1 MDQMTNPMHK
11 LHGYYFE
18 DLEVGMTDVFA
29 KTVTEADIILFAG
42 ISGDTNPVHLN
53 EEFASATMFKGR
65 IAHGILSASFI
76 STVIGTKLPGPGC
89 IYVSQAL
96 RFKAP
101 VKAGDTVQAHCTIT
115 NLIPEKK
122 FIELKTQCLVAGKV
136 VVDGEAV
143 IMVPS
148 RAS

>member
-1 MDQMTNPMHK
+1 MSAAWTRKEGKNP
-11 LHGYYFE
+11 
-18 DLEVGMTDVFA
+18 
-29 KTVTEADIILFAG
+29 AG
-42 ISGDTNPVHLN
+42 GLN
-53 EEFASATMFKGR
+53 AAGRASYKAETG
-65 IAHGILSASFI
+65 
-76 STVIGTKLPGPGC
+76 GTL
-89 IYVSQAL
+89 
-96 RFKAP
+96 KAP